1 MRPGDQVTPAAAGRT
16 DAGPGGFP
24 GGRGLPIMGPMPANL
39 TPQYKEAE
47 ERFRTAVTREEK
59 LVALREM
66 MALLPKHKGTEKLQA
81 DIRRRMAKLEEEAEQ
96 GARGGARRAD
106 PGHVRREGAGQWVLI
121 GPPNAGKSAL
131 LAALTHAH
139 PEVAAYPY
147 TTHVPL
153 PGMMPFEDVQVQ
165 LVDTPAVSAL
175 HGEPYMTNLVRN
187 ADGVLLVVDP
197 GADDVDEALA
207 ACRALLERARVWPR
221 ARPLPPDASP
231 LLVVRPV
238 FLVLN
243 KADEDRDG
251 TFAELARAAAGD
263 ELPVFRVS
271 AEHGHGL
278 EELRG
283 RLFADLGRIRIYAK
297 EPGHKPDFAR
307 PFVMDAGATV
317 HDLARTVHKE
327 IAEHLRFARIWGHAR
342 FDGQQVDRDH
352 VLSDRDVV
360 ELHA

>member
-1 MRPGDQVTPAAAGRT
+1 M
-16 DAGPGGFP
+16 
-24 GGRGLPIMGPMPANL
+24 MEPMPANL

-47 ERFRTAVTREEK
+47 ERFRAAATREEK
-59 LVALREM
+59 MVALREM

-81 DIRRRMAKLEEEAEQ
+81 DIRRRMARLEEEAEQ

-106 PGHVRREGAGQWVLI
+106 PGHVRREGAGQWVLV
-121 GPPNAGKSAL
+121 GPPNVGKSAL
-131 LAALTHAH
+131 LKALTHAH
-139 PEVAAYPY
+139 PEVAPYPF
-147 TTHVPL
+147 TTHAPL

-165 LVDTPAVSAL
+165 LVDTPAVSAQ

-187 ADGVLLVVDP
+187 ADGVLVVLDP
-197 GADDVDEALA
+197 GADDVPEAMA

-221 ARPLPPDASP
+221 ATPLPPDASP

-243 KADEDRDG
+243 KSDEDPDG
-251 TFAELARAAAGD
+251 TFARLALEAAGGA
-263 ELPVFRVS
+263 LPVFRVS

-297 EPGHKPDFAR
+297 EPGHKPDLAR
-307 PFVMDAGATV
+307 PFVLDHGATV

-342 FDGQQVDRDH
+342 FEGQQVDRDH
-352 VLSDRDVV
+352 VLADRDVV

>member
-1 MRPGDQVTPAAAGRT
+1 ME
-16 DAGPGGFP
+16 
-24 GGRGLPIMGPMPANL
+24 PMPANL

-47 ERFRTAVTREEK
+47 ERLHAAATREEK

-81 DIRRRMAKLEEEAEQ
+81 DIRRRIARLEEEAEQ

-106 PGHVRREGAGQWVLI
+106 PGHVRREGAGQWVLV

-139 PEVAAYPY
+139 AEVAPYPF
-147 TTHVPL
+147 TTHVPQ

-175 HGEPYMTNLVRN
+175 HGEPYMANLVRN
-187 ADGVLLVVDP
+187 ADGLLIVLDP
-197 GADDVDEALA
+197 GADDVDESLGS
-207 ACRALLERARVWPR
+207 CRALLERARVWP
-221 ARPLPPDASP
+221 AGKPLPADASP
-231 LLVVRPV
+231 LLIVRPIL
-238 FLVLN
+238 LVLN
-243 KADEDRDG
+243 KSDQDPDG
-251 TFAELARAAAGD
+251 TFAELARASAGGY
-263 ELPVFRVS
+263 LPALRVS

-278 EELRG
+278 EDLRG
-283 RLFADLGRIRIYAK
+283 RLFRELGRIRIYAK

-307 PFVMDAGATV
+307 PFVLDAGATV
-317 HDLARTVHKE
+317 HDLAQTVHKE
-327 IAEHLRFARIWGHAR
+327 IAEHLRFARVWGHAR